1 MSKIANAF
9 KDGKAFIGFL
19 TAGDPTLD
27 KTLEFMKEMERGGV
41 DLIEVGVPFS
51 DPIAEGIVIQ
61 EADLRS
67 LKHNTSVDDAFKV
80 VSEFRKTSDLPLVFM
95 GYVNPIFNYGY
106 EAFFKKCA
114 EVGVDGVI
122 VPDVPFE
129 ERDEYATQAKANG
142 IDIVSMIAPTSHD
155 RIKEIA
161 KVGEGFLYIVSS
173 LGVTGTRSEITTNIK
188 EIVDL
193 AKTVTDVPC
202 AVGFGINTPQQA
214 EDMARQ
220 ADGVIVGSAI
230 VKIIAKYG
238 EDAGPYIYDYVKEM
252 KAGTMRGLQ

>member
-9 KDGKAFIGFL
+9 KDKAFIGFL

-27 KTLEFMKEMERGGV
+27 KSLEFMKAMEKGGV
-41 DLIEVGVPFS
+41 DLIEVGIPFS

-67 LKHNTSVDDAFKV
+67 LEHNTSVDDAFKLV
-80 VSEFRKTSDLPLVFM
+80 AEFRKTSELPVVFM

-106 EAFFKKCA
+106 DAFFKKCA
-114 EVGVDGVI
+114 EIGVDGVI

-129 ERDEYATQAKANG
+129 ERDEYAAPAKANG

-193 AKTVTDVPC
+193 AKSVTDVPC

-214 EDMARQ
+214 TDMAKQ

-238 EDAGPYIYDYVKEM
+238 EEAAPYIYDYVKEM
-252 KAGTMRGLQ
+252 KAGAMKAME